1 MNVTVIDYGLGNLWS
16 VKSALEF
23 IGAQVTI
30 SGDPDAISRA
40 DALILPGVGSFGTG
54 MANLHSKGLVDAL
67 NHAVAKKGTPILGI
81 CLGMQLLA
89 DRSEEAPGFGGLGWI
104 SGDILRFRD
113 KSLRLPHI
121 GFNAVSPLRD
131 GDFFRS
137 EKTEDFYFVHSYYFS
152 PVDNSHALAST
163 SYGIDFVSAV
173 KRDNIVGAQ
182 FHPEKS
188 QSNGLR
194 FLSDFIKFSSA
205 A

>member
-1 MNVTVIDYGLGNLWS
+1 M
-16 VKSALEF
+16 E
-23 IGAQVTI
+23 
-30 SGDPDAISRA
+30 
-40 DALILPGVGSFGTG
+40 
-54 MANLHSKGLVDAL
+54 KG
-67 NHAVAKKGTPILGI
+67 KPFLGI

-89 DRSEEAPGFGGLGWI
+89 DRSEEAPGQDGLGWI

-121 GFNAVSPLRD
+121 GFNAVSPIR
-131 GDFFRS
+131 GGHFFQN
-137 EKTEDFYFVHSYYFS
+137 EKDADFYFVHSYYFS
-152 PVDNSHALAST
+152 PVDNTHALAST
-163 SYGIDFVSAV
+163 SYGVDFISAV